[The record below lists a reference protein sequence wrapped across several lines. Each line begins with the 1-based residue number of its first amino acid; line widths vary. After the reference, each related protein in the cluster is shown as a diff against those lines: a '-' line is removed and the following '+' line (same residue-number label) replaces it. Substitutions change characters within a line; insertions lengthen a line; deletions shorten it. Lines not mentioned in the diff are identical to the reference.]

1 LKVNALSSILNQTDQ
16 DFEWVIVNDG
26 ADPLTRELVGKIQ
39 SRCSV
44 KYLEMEHP
52 NEGFGLAY
60 ARNLGLQEASGDI
73 VCYLDDDNSLYPGY
87 IAAVKAFF
95 RSALPSNS
103 QVAFAMVQQSRRR
116 NVYENGLLIR
126 QGKAFISPATNT
138 SLNDLVLHRQLF
150 DSNGFAHL
158 RHNAPSWNPEYRIFV
173 DYEYFL
179 RCIGCWGANSFRI
192 LESVLVEYVQSSE
205 GIIGRSSYG
214 DWAEELE
221 LLLEGNNY
229 SVLEKDNYLRYS
241 KVERLLLRAKIQSW
255 RDQEAQRKPIAAF
268 AAV

>member
-1 LKVNALSSILNQTDQ
+1 LKANALPSILHQTDQ

-26 ADPLTRELVGKIQ
+26 ADPLTSELVGKIQ
-39 SRCSV
+39 SLCSV

-52 NEGFGLAY
+52 VEGFGLAH
-60 ARNLGLQEASGDI
+60 ARNLGLQRASGDI

-116 NVYENGLLIR
+116 NVYQDGLLIR
-126 QGKAFISPATNT
+126 QGKAFTSPTSGT
-138 SLNDLVLHRQLF
+138 SLDDLVLHRQLF
-150 DSNGFAHL
+150 DSNGFTHL
-158 RHNAPSWNPEYRIFV
+158 RHNAPSWNPGHRIFV

-205 GIIGRSSYG
+205 GIIGRSNYG
-214 DWAEELE
+214 DWAEEIDQLCAHAN
-221 LLLEGNNY
+221 LYPLIG
-229 SVLEKDNYLRYS
+229 SGDIDSLRS
-241 KVERLLLRAKIQSW
+241 LSQSW
-255 RDQEAQRKPIAAF
+255 KNKVNCTQTLAAF
-268 AAV
+268 R